1 MLRCVTPG
9 EGARGLRR
17 EAPILRVV
25 LFERAAGAWPGVGAQ
40 VFDNAEGDMETEEEN
55 QDLPKKG
62 KAQGRKRASAAEGVV
77 KQVKLSRADLYKL
90 PTNEELNQLK
100 ETENLFHSSLLRLQ
114 IEELLKE
121 VKLKEKKKQKID
133 AFLHE
138 INTLLSAVPETLE
151 TDLADQSWLPKDV
164 KVPFL
169 QVPSSVKG
177 KFRFLPPA
185 TVTVVGS
192 YLLGTCIKP
201 EINVDLAV
209 TMPRAILQDKDN
221 LNQRYHRKRALYLA
235 HIAQHLSKEK
245 LFGSVRFTYMNSNHL
260 KPIVLLQPQGKDKK
274 LVTVRLYAC
283 PAPGFFKPS
292 RLYPSKNNVRTAWFL
307 EQGSPGEGAAESPTP
322 HYNNSILCDTGL
334 ESNLLFLA
342 GAGADFPGMRDGV
355 TLLKVW
361 LHQWELD
368 KGLGCL
374 NGFMASMLVAYLLA
388 KHKISQGM
396 SGYQVLRSVLQFLA
410 TSDLSAT
417 GISLSK
423 DSDSSLP
430 TLADFHQ
437 AFEVVFVDPSGLVN
451 LCADMTAS
459 KYKQVQF
466 EAKRSMEVLDDRT
479 VDGFQLLL
487 MTPKPL
493 IRTFDHVFHLKH
505 VSKLQGACK
514 KMQLLNELMDRGGNY
529 VAAALPFVTSL
540 LARGLAGRVLLLT
553 HSLPQAPQWPISAE
567 PPKHKDAGHLSF
579 GLLLTPEFATSILE
593 KGPEAD
599 RPEAAE
605 FRKFWGEKSELRRF
619 QDGAICE
626 AVVWGAETMCQK
638 RLIPEQIVKHLLWL
652 HADIPESSICY
663 TGAVLES
670 VIRVGRES
678 CGGREQQPA
687 PAVPDAVGLVIAFG
701 RTQRSLVGELP
712 AGTGEE
718 AMVSIVRSY
727 DDLSRKLWNLEG
739 LPLMVT
745 AVQGT
750 HPTLRYT
757 EVFPP
762 TPMKPDYSYHMRIKD
777 KESLLPLAEK
787 PCPAYIAPMKVVCHM
802 EGSGQGPLDG
812 YVFRLQVAYHREPHI
827 LKEVVTPE
835 GMLKYR
841 DTEESQQLEL
851 ETLHLPYLT
860 SSLHGLQQ
868 QHPAFSGTCRLAKRW
883 VRAQLLSDS
892 LSDECV
898 DLLAASLFLHPAP
911 FTPPSSP
918 QVGFLRFLHLL
929 TAFDWKNSP
938 LIVNLNADLK
948 EPSSIPKLFTYV
960 KLRCEELPA
969 TKCNCLWVE
978 YSSRFAPATGLFDAD
993 YTEIRNEFVAARPHL
1008 PVMFIATPRDKRS
1021 SVWTK
1026 ERPST
1031 QILQRLLV
1039 LALESLRA
1047 LEEQLTDP
1055 LGSQDVKMVF
1065 RPPLDFYD
1073 ILIHLNAKQIP
1084 RHLEGVDRPA
1094 KSFSRGMLKSDA
1106 PVKTLVFPVVGYD
1119 PVQCYLQEL
1128 REAFGDLA
1136 LFFYDSHGGE
1146 VIGVLWKP
1154 SSFEPQPFKAS
1165 NMKGRMMAS
1174 LSCEELV
1181 TVPNVEAILEDFE
1194 ILGEGPEVVHP
1205 QLPPASVGECY
1216 YWVIISARQ
1225 QCAGLPV
1232 ISTSCKGFP
1241 GCTISFRISPT
1252 DLSPQPPTNIPAV
1265 ATSLEYEDEWKVPQQ
1280 PPGKQTGPQTRFQ
1293 WLDPPYAEGKYSF
1306 SEIRVNG
1313 EANDS
1318 GFLVLLVQC
1327 FKEPSTKRRGW
1338 SDEIAYNGPSATAS
1352 SKYPQWAQR

>member
-1 MLRCVTPG
+1 MIGSAWLLI
-9 EGARGLRR
+9 GLFISWQ
-17 EAPILRVV
+17 A
-25 LFERAAGAWPGVGAQ
+25 
-40 VFDNAEGDMETEEEN
+40 FDNAEGDMEAEEEN

-62 KAQGRKRASAAEGVV
+62 KAQGRKRASAPDGVV
-77 KQVKLSRADLYKL
+77 KPVKLSRADLYKP

-121 VKLKEKKKQKID
+121 VTLKEKKKQKID

-138 INTLLSAVPETLE
+138 INALLSAVPETPE

-169 QVPSSVKG
+169 QVPFSVKG

-185 TVTVVGS
+185 AVTVVGS

-201 EINVDLAV
+201 EINVDVAL

-260 KPIVLLQPQGKDKK
+260 KPILLLQPQGKDEK

-307 EQGSPGEGAAESPTP
+307 EQGSPGEGAAEPPTP

-342 GAGADFPGMRDGV
+342 GASAGFPGMRDGV
-355 TLLKVW
+355 ALLKVW
-361 LHQWELD
+361 LHQRELD

-374 NGFMASMLVAYLLA
+374 NGFVASMLVAYLVA

-396 SGYQVLRSVLQFLA
+396 SGYQVLRSILQFLA
-410 TSDLSAT
+410 TTDLSAA

-423 DSDSSLP
+423 DADSSLP

-437 AFEVVFVDPSGLVN
+437 AFEVVLVDPSGLVN

-466 EAKRSMEVLDDRT
+466 EAKRSMEVLDDST

-540 LARGLAGRVLLLT
+540 LARGLAERVLLLT

-579 GLLLTPEFATSILE
+579 GLLLTPAFAASILE
-593 KGPEAD
+593 RGPEAD

-638 RLIPEQIVKHLLWL
+638 RLIPEQIVQHLLWL
-652 HADIPESSICY
+652 HAAIPESSIRY

-670 VIRVGRES
+670 VIRAGRE
-678 CGGREQQPA
+678 
-687 PAVPDAVGLVIAFG
+687 V
-701 RTQRSLVGELP
+701 RSR
-712 AGTGEE
+712 TGEE

-739 LPLMVT
+739 LPLTVT

-750 HPTLRYT
+750 HPALRYT
-757 EVFPP
+757 DVFPP
-762 TPMKPDYSYHMRIKD
+762 TPMKPDYSYHVRIKD
-777 KESLLPLAEK
+777 KESLLPLPEK

-802 EGSGQGPLDG
+802 EGSGQWPQDKEAIKRVKAAFHLCLAELLSQQHQLLCRPAATHADVYKDG
-812 YVFRLQVAYHREPHI
+812 YIFRLQVAYHREPHI

-841 DTEESQQLEL
+841 DTEEVTQV
-851 ETLHLPYLT
+851 T
-860 SSLHGLQQ
+860 SCIHQLQQ
-868 QHPAFSGTCRLAKRW
+868 QHPAFSGTSRLAKRW

-929 TAFDWKNSP
+929 MAFDWKNSP

-948 EPSSIPKLFTYV
+948 V
-960 KLRCEELPA
+960 
-969 TKCNCLWVE
+969 
-978 YSSRFAPATGLFDAD
+978 AD
-993 YTEIRNEFVAARPHL
+993 YTEIRNAFVAARPHL

-1026 ERPST
+1026 ERPSA

-1047 LEEQLTDP
+1047 LEEQLADP
-1055 LGSQDVKMVF
+1055 LGSQDGKMVF

-1106 PVKTLVFPVVGYD
+1106 LVTTLIFPVVGYD

-1174 LSCEELV
+1174 LSREELV

-1194 ILGEGPEVVHP
+1194 ILGEGLVR
-1205 QLPPASVGECY
+1205 SVE
-1216 YWVIISARQ
+1216 AR
-1225 QCAGLPV
+1225 
-1232 ISTSCKGFP
+1232 TEKW
-1241 GCTISFRISPT
+1241 TI
-1252 DLSPQPPTNIPAV
+1252 
-1265 ATSLEYEDEWKVPQQ
+1265 
-1280 PPGKQTGPQTRFQ
+1280 
-1293 WLDPPYAEGKYSF
+1293 
-1306 SEIRVNG
+1306 
-1313 EANDS
+1313 
-1318 GFLVLLVQC
+1318 
-1327 FKEPSTKRRGW
+1327 
-1338 SDEIAYNGPSATAS
+1338 
-1352 SKYPQWAQR
+1352 

>member
-1 MLRCVTPG
+1 MKMKP
-9 EGARGLRR
+9 
-17 EAPILRVV
+17 
-25 LFERAAGAWPGVGAQ
+25 RAAAGGGDRA
-40 VFDNAEGDMETEEEN
+40 FDDAEGDLEAKEEN

-62 KAQGRKRASAAEGVV
+62 KPQGRKRASVPDGVV
-77 KQVKLSRADLYKL
+77 KPVKLSRADLYKP

-138 INTLLSAVPETLE
+138 INTLLSAVPETPE

-169 QVPSSVKG
+169 QVPVSVKG

-185 TVTVVGS
+185 AVTVVGS

-201 EINVDLAV
+201 EINVDVAV

-260 KPIVLLQPQGKDKK
+260 KPILLLKPQGKDEK

-307 EQGSPGEGAAESPTP
+307 EQGSPGEGAAEPPTP

-355 TLLKVW
+355 ALLKVW
-361 LHQWELD
+361 LHQRELD
-368 KGLGCL
+368 KQGLGCL
-374 NGFMASMLVAYLLA
+374 NGFVASMLVAYLLA

-410 TSDLSAT
+410 TTDLSAA
-417 GISLSK
+417 GISLLK
-423 DSDSSLP
+423 DTDSSLP

-487 MTPKPL
+487 MTPKPP

-529 VAAALPFVTSL
+529 IAAALPFVTSL
-540 LARGLAGRVLLLT
+540 LARGLAERVLLLT

-567 PPKHKDAGHLSF
+567 PPKHRDAGHLSF
-579 GLLLTPEFATSILE
+579 GLLLTPEFAASILE

-663 TGAVLES
+663 SGAVLES
-670 VIRVGRES
+670 VIRAGRE
-678 CGGREQQPA
+678 
-687 PAVPDAVGLVIAFG
+687 
-701 RTQRSLVGELP
+701 P

-739 LPLMVT
+739 LPLTVT

-750 HPTLRYT
+750 HPALRYT
-757 EVFPP
+757 DVFPP

-777 KESLLPLAEK
+777 KESLLPLAQK

-802 EGSGQGPLDG
+802 EGSGQWPQDKEAIKRVKAAFHLRLAELLNQQHQLLCRPAATHTDVYKDG
-812 YVFRLQVAYHREPHI
+812 YVFRLQVAYHREPQI

-868 QHPAFSGTCRLAKRW
+868 QHPAFSGASRLAKRW

-948 EPSSIPKLFTYV
+948 
-960 KLRCEELPA
+960 
-969 TKCNCLWVE
+969 
-978 YSSRFAPATGLFDAD
+978 DAD

-1026 ERPST
+1026 ERPSA

-1039 LALESLRA
+1039 LARESLRA

-1073 ILIHLNAKQIP
+1073 ILIHLNAKQLP

-1106 PVKTLVFPVVGYD
+1106 PVKTLAFPVVGYD

-1194 ILGEGPEVVHP
+1194 ILGEGLVR
-1205 QLPPASVGECY
+1205 SVE
-1216 YWVIISARQ
+1216 AR
-1225 QCAGLPV
+1225 
-1232 ISTSCKGFP
+1232 TEKW
-1241 GCTISFRISPT
+1241 TI
-1252 DLSPQPPTNIPAV
+1252 
-1265 ATSLEYEDEWKVPQQ
+1265 
-1280 PPGKQTGPQTRFQ
+1280 
-1293 WLDPPYAEGKYSF
+1293 
-1306 SEIRVNG
+1306 
-1313 EANDS
+1313 
-1318 GFLVLLVQC
+1318 
-1327 FKEPSTKRRGW
+1327 
-1338 SDEIAYNGPSATAS
+1338 
-1352 SKYPQWAQR
+1352 

>member
-1 MLRCVTPG
+1 MKMKP
-9 EGARGLRR
+9 
-17 EAPILRVV
+17 
-25 LFERAAGAWPGVGAQ
+25 RAAAGGGDRA
-40 VFDNAEGDMETEEEN
+40 FDDAEGDLEAKEEN

-62 KAQGRKRASAAEGVV
+62 KPQGRKRASVPDGVV
-77 KQVKLSRADLYKL
+77 KPVKLSRADLYKP

-138 INTLLSAVPETLE
+138 INTLLSAVPETPE

-169 QVPSSVKG
+169 QVPVSVKG

-185 TVTVVGS
+185 AVTVVGS

-201 EINVDLAV
+201 EINVDVAV

-260 KPIVLLQPQGKDKK
+260 KPILLLKPQGKDEK

-307 EQGSPGEGAAESPTP
+307 EQGSPGEGAAEPPTP

-355 TLLKVW
+355 ALLKVW
-361 LHQWELD
+361 LHQRELD
-368 KGLGCL
+368 KQGLGCL
-374 NGFMASMLVAYLLA
+374 NGFVASMLVAYLLA

-410 TSDLSAT
+410 TTDLSAA
-417 GISLSK
+417 GISLLK
-423 DSDSSLP
+423 DTDSSLP

-487 MTPKPL
+487 MTPKPP

-529 VAAALPFVTSL
+529 IAAALPFVTSL
-540 LARGLAGRVLLLT
+540 LARGLAERVLLLT

-567 PPKHKDAGHLSF
+567 PPKHRDAGHLSF
-579 GLLLTPEFATSILE
+579 GLLLTPEFAASILE

-663 TGAVLES
+663 SGAVLES
-670 VIRVGRES
+670 VIRAGRE
-678 CGGREQQPA
+678 
-687 PAVPDAVGLVIAFG
+687 
-701 RTQRSLVGELP
+701 P

-739 LPLMVT
+739 LPLTVT

-750 HPTLRYT
+750 HPALRYT
-757 EVFPP
+757 DVFPP

-777 KESLLPLAEK
+777 KESLLPLAQK

-802 EGSGQGPLDG
+802 EGSGQWPQDKEAIKRVKAAFHLRLAELLNQQHQLLCRPAATHTDVYKDG
-812 YVFRLQVAYHREPHI
+812 YVFRLQVAYHREPQI

-868 QHPAFSGTCRLAKRW
+868 QHPAFSGASRLAKRW

-948 EPSSIPKLFTYV
+948 
-960 KLRCEELPA
+960 
-969 TKCNCLWVE
+969 
-978 YSSRFAPATGLFDAD
+978 D

-1026 ERPST
+1026 ERPSA

-1039 LALESLRA
+1039 LARESLRA

-1073 ILIHLNAKQIP
+1073 ILIHLNAKQLP

-1106 PVKTLVFPVVGYD
+1106 PVKTLAFPVVGYD

-1194 ILGEGPEVVHP
+1194 ILGEGLVR
-1205 QLPPASVGECY
+1205 SVE
-1216 YWVIISARQ
+1216 AR
-1225 QCAGLPV
+1225 
-1232 ISTSCKGFP
+1232 TEKW
-1241 GCTISFRISPT
+1241 TI
-1252 DLSPQPPTNIPAV
+1252 
-1265 ATSLEYEDEWKVPQQ
+1265 
-1280 PPGKQTGPQTRFQ
+1280 
-1293 WLDPPYAEGKYSF
+1293 
-1306 SEIRVNG
+1306 
-1313 EANDS
+1313 
-1318 GFLVLLVQC
+1318 
-1327 FKEPSTKRRGW
+1327 
-1338 SDEIAYNGPSATAS
+1338 
-1352 SKYPQWAQR
+1352 

>member
-1 MLRCVTPG
+1 MKP
-9 EGARGLRR
+9 
-17 EAPILRVV
+17 EA
-25 LFERAAGAWPGVGAQ
+25 A
-40 VFDNAEGDMETEEEN
+40 FDNMEEEMEAEEGN
-55 QDLPKKG
+55 GVVSKKG
-62 KAQGRKRASAAEGVV
+62 KPPGRKRASALDGVV
-77 KQVKLSRADLYKL
+77 KPVKLSRADLYKP

-121 VKLKEKKKQKID
+121 MKLKEKKKQRID

-138 INTLLSAVPETLE
+138 INTLLSGVPETPE
-151 TDLADQSWLPKDV
+151 TDLTDQSWLPKDV

-169 QVPSSVKG
+169 QVPFSVKG

-185 TVTVVGS
+185 AVKVVGS

-201 EINVDLAV
+201 EINVDVAV

-235 HIAQHLSKEK
+235 HIAQHLAKEK
-245 LFGSVRFTYMNSNHL
+245 LFGSMRFTYMNSNHL
-260 KPIVLLQPQGKDKK
+260 KPILLLQPQGKDEK

-283 PAPGFFKPS
+283 PPPGFFKPS

-307 EQGSPGEGAAESPTP
+307 EQGSPGEGVAEPPTP
-322 HYNNSILCDTGL
+322 HYNNSVLCDMVL

-342 GAGADFPGMRDGV
+342 GAGADFPGMQDGV

-361 LHQWELD
+361 LHQRELD
-368 KGLGCL
+368 KGLGAL
-374 NGFMASMLVAYLLA
+374 NGFLASMLVAYLLA
-388 KHKISQGM
+388 RHKISQGM

-410 TSDLSAT
+410 TTDLSVA

-423 DSDSSLP
+423 EADSSLP

-437 AFEVVFVDPSGLVN
+437 VFEVVFVDPSGLVN

-466 EAKRSMEVLDDRT
+466 EAKRSMEILDDRT
-479 VDGFQLLL
+479 GDGFQLVF

-505 VSKLQGACK
+505 ISKLQGACK
-514 KMQLLNELMDRGGNY
+514 KLQLLPELMDCGGNY
-529 VAAALPFVTSL
+529 IVAALPFVTSL
-540 LARGLAGRVLLLT
+540 LARGLAERALLLT
-553 HSLPQAPQWPISAE
+553 HSLPQVPQWPISAE
-567 PPKHKDAGHLSF
+567 PPKHKDTARLSF
-579 GLLLTPEFATSILE
+579 GLLLAPEFAARALE

-626 AVVWGAETMCQK
+626 AVVWAADTMSQK
-638 RLIPEQIVKHLLWL
+638 RLVPAQIVKHLLWL

-670 VIRVGRES
+670 LIRRVRE
-678 CGGREQQPA
+678 PA
-687 PAVPDAVGLVIAFG
+687 
-701 RTQRSLVGELP
+701 E
-712 AGTGEE
+712 TGEE

-727 DDLSRKLWNLEG
+727 DDLSRKLWSLEG
-739 LPLMVT
+739 LPLTVT

-750 HPTLRYT
+750 HPALRYT
-757 EVFPP
+757 DVFPP
-762 TPMKPDYSYHMRIKD
+762 VPMKPDYSYHARIKD
-777 KESLLPLAEK
+777 KESLLPLPEK

-802 EGSGQGPLDG
+802 EGSGQWPQDKDAIKCVKAAFHLRLAKLLTQQHHLLCRPAATHTDVYKDG
-812 YVFRLQVAYHREPHI
+812 YVFRLQVAYHREPQI
-827 LKEVVTPE
+827 LREVVTPE
-835 GMLKYR
+835 GMLKYQ

-868 QHPAFSGTCRLAKRW
+868 QYPAFSGTARLAKRW
-883 VRAQLLSDS
+883 LRAQLLSDS
-892 LSDECV
+892 LSEECL
-898 DLLAASLFLHPAP
+898 DLLAAFLFLHPAP

-938 LIVNLNADLK
+938 LIVNLNSDLK
-948 EPSSIPKLFTYV
+948 
-960 KLRCEELPA
+960 
-969 TKCNCLWVE
+969 
-978 YSSRFAPATGLFDAD
+978 DAD
-993 YTEIRNEFVAARPHL
+993 YAEIRTEFVAARPHL

-1026 ERPST
+1026 EWPSV

-1047 LEEQLTDP
+1047 LEEQLMDP
-1055 LGSQDVKMVF
+1055 LGSQDVKMIF

-1073 ILIHLNAKQIP
+1073 VLIHLNAKQIP

-1094 KSFSRGMLKSDA
+1094 KSFSRGMLKSKA

-1146 VIGVLWKP
+1146 VIGVLWKTP
-1154 SSFEPQPFKAS
+1154 SFKPQPFQAS
-1165 NMKGRMMAS
+1165 NLKGRMVAS
-1174 LSCEELV
+1174 LREELV

-1194 ILGEGPEVVHP
+1194 SMGEGLVR
-1205 QLPPASVGECY
+1205 SVE
-1216 YWVIISARQ
+1216 AR
-1225 QCAGLPV
+1225 
-1232 ISTSCKGFP
+1232 TEKW
-1241 GCTISFRISPT
+1241 TI
-1252 DLSPQPPTNIPAV
+1252 
-1265 ATSLEYEDEWKVPQQ
+1265 
-1280 PPGKQTGPQTRFQ
+1280 
-1293 WLDPPYAEGKYSF
+1293 
-1306 SEIRVNG
+1306 
-1313 EANDS
+1313 
-1318 GFLVLLVQC
+1318 
-1327 FKEPSTKRRGW
+1327 
-1338 SDEIAYNGPSATAS
+1338 
-1352 SKYPQWAQR
+1352 

>member
-1 MLRCVTPG
+1 MKLEP
-9 EGARGLRR
+9 
-17 EAPILRVV
+17 
-25 LFERAAGAWPGVGAQ
+25 RAAAGGGGER

-62 KAQGRKRASAAEGVV
+62 KAQGRKRASAPEGVV

-151 TDLADQSWLPKDV
+151 TDLANQSWLPKDV

-260 KPIVLLQPQGKDKK
+260 KPILLLQPQGKDEK

-355 TLLKVW
+355 ALLKVW
-361 LHQWELD
+361 LHQRELG

-374 NGFMASMLVAYLLA
+374 NGFMASMLVVYLLA

-423 DSDSSLP
+423 DADSSLP

-638 RLIPEQIVKHLLWL
+638 RLIPEQIVKHLLCL

-670 VIRVGRES
+670 VIRVGRE
-678 CGGREQQPA
+678 
-687 PAVPDAVGLVIAFG
+687 
-701 RTQRSLVGELP
+701 P

-757 EVFPP
+757 DVFPP

-802 EGSGQGPLDG
+802 EGSGQWPQDKEAIKRVKAAFHLRLAELLSQQHQLLCRPVATHTDVYKDG

-868 QHPAFSGTCRLAKRW
+868 QHPAFSGTSRLAKRW

-898 DLLAASLFLHPAP
+898 DLLAASLFLHPGP

-929 TAFDWKNSP
+929 MAFDWKNSP

-948 EPSSIPKLFTYV
+948 D
-960 KLRCEELPA
+960 
-969 TKCNCLWVE
+969 
-978 YSSRFAPATGLFDAD
+978 G
-993 YTEIRNEFVAARPHL
+993 
-1008 PVMFIATPRDKRS
+1008 
-1021 SVWTK
+1021 
-1026 ERPST
+1026 
-1031 QILQRLLV
+1031 
-1039 LALESLRA
+1039 
-1047 LEEQLTDP
+1047 
-1055 LGSQDVKMVF
+1055 
-1065 RPPLDFYD
+1065 
-1073 ILIHLNAKQIP
+1073 
-1084 RHLEGVDRPA
+1084 
-1094 KSFSRGMLKSDA
+1094 
-1106 PVKTLVFPVVGYD
+1106 
-1119 PVQCYLQEL
+1119 
-1128 REAFGDLA
+1128 
-1136 LFFYDSHGGE
+1136 
-1146 VIGVLWKP
+1146 
-1154 SSFEPQPFKAS
+1154 
-1165 NMKGRMMAS
+1165 
-1174 LSCEELV
+1174 
-1181 TVPNVEAILEDFE
+1181 
-1194 ILGEGPEVVHP
+1194 
-1205 QLPPASVGECY
+1205 LPP
-1216 YWVIISARQ
+1216 
-1225 QCAGLPV
+1225 
-1232 ISTSCKGFP
+1232 TSGY
-1241 GCTISFRISPT
+1241 
-1252 DLSPQPPTNIPAV
+1252 L
-1265 ATSLEYEDEWKVPQQ
+1265 
-1280 PPGKQTGPQTRFQ
+1280 
-1293 WLDPPYAEGKYSF
+1293 
-1306 SEIRVNG
+1306 
-1313 EANDS
+1313 
-1318 GFLVLLVQC
+1318 
-1327 FKEPSTKRRGW
+1327 
-1338 SDEIAYNGPSATAS
+1338 
-1352 SKYPQWAQR
+1352 